1 LFLPK
6 TLAPMFIGVL
16 ACAAT
21 ALLVAAPRPVF
32 AQEVSAEEAVAY
44 GAWRAANEAKDQP
57 KAIAGAE
64 AYLKQFPA
72 GGYATFLKTWLS
84 QTRLSALNAAI
95 KAKNINGMI
104 ATGRQ
109 ILSLDPEN
117 LNVLYALAYNLRLRE
132 LLASPQK
139 LDHAQDAK
147 EFAQK
152 AVTLVEGGKTL
163 TGVASFDKDGT
174 LAWLYQ
180 TLAVVEDNGG
190 DPKQATKLYEKS
202 SALAPD
208 DVSIKGRNLLSLI
221 AMQQG
226 AYTEAANAFN
236 ALPEAERSAAEP
248 SAAFT
253 ATREALDGEAD
264 ALIETAASFVAFGKT
279 KALPAATVEKVSQLL
294 ETVYKGRHPED
305 TSLDGL
311 KKVLADKGVPAGA

>member
-6 TLAPMFIGVL
+6 TLAPMAIGVL

-32 AQEVSAEEAVAY
+32 AQASPEEAIAY
-44 GAWRAANEAKDQP
+44 AAWRGADEAKDQP

-72 GGYATFLKTWLS
+72 GWYAGFLKKWLS

-95 KAKNINGMI
+95 QAKDIDGMI
-104 ATGRQ
+104 AAGRQ

-139 LDHAQDAK
+139 LDHAQEAK

-202 SALAPD
+202 SGLAPE

-226 AYTEAANAFN
+226 AYTEAAKAFK
-236 ALPEAERSAAEP
+236 ALPEAERTAAEP

-253 ATREALDGEAD
+253 AAREALDGEAD
-264 ALIETAASFVAFGKT
+264 TLIETAATFVAFGQT

-305 TSLDGL
+305 PSLDGL